1 MTMALE
7 LALWYQF
14 LHDCLHNE
22 VKHSLTEGIVRNF
35 LARSE
40 PIEELY
46 FVAHVLECL
55 QSKPQHIID
64 VDFVD
69 VIDSMMGMFYD
80 QFPNESALMAS
91 SLSSFSGGLSRF
103 LDKFLRLQDCFY
115 YRTEGPYLEI
125 SFDFQF
131 ADWALKASGDVMWQ
145 PPSVRF
151 LHVPTKG
158 AIGETYRITP
168 YVWPEVVSPPG
179 GDGSSVE
186 RVDYEILRSQAKFT
200 WDPAKNCFNAVIRNS
215 TPHSFFPDTCSLE
228 FLRDNSPKD
237 FTVASD
243 GETVLHSPQ
252 KRKMSKPE
260 IAAKRRRGN
269 ELHESFLQEVVQYAR
284 RNRVALK
291 HPRDRRPPQHGNA
304 QPVETQC
311 DNGHSSLP
319 QSPVLSDSTTS
330 DDAAIPKRGSLNQED
345 ILRNYHDFADRR
357 RMKDAGL
364 VISPVSDGERRAF
377 ESIFVGESDGWSPS
391 SDVRSQDMD
400 ATLSDEQ

>member
-1 MTMALE
+1 
-7 LALWYQF
+7 
-14 LHDCLHNE
+14 
-22 VKHSLTEGIVRNF
+22 
-35 LARSE
+35 
-40 PIEELY
+40 LY

-115 YRTEGPYLEI
+115 YRTEGMSIQDHTEYLPTDTRLGPYLEI

-215 TPHSFFPDTCSLE
+215 
-228 FLRDNSPKD
+228 
-237 FTVASD
+237 V
-243 GETVLHSPQ
+243 
-252 KRKMSKPE
+252 
-260 IAAKRRRGN
+260 
-269 ELHESFLQEVVQYAR
+269 
-284 RNRVALK
+284 
-291 HPRDRRPPQHGNA
+291 
-304 QPVETQC
+304 
-311 DNGHSSLP
+311 
-319 QSPVLSDSTTS
+319 STS
-330 DDAAIPKRGSLNQED
+330 RL
-345 ILRNYHDFADRR
+345 
-357 RMKDAGL
+357 
-364 VISPVSDGERRAF
+364 
-377 ESIFVGESDGWSPS
+377 
-391 SDVRSQDMD
+391 
-400 ATLSDEQ
+400 